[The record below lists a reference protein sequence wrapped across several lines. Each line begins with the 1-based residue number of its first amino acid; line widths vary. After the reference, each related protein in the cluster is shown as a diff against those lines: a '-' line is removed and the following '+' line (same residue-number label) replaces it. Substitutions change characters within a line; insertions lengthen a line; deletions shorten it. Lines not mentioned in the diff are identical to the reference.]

1 MPLETGNMGGVGDFV
16 AALTGG
22 GAVRQRARDDAWAR
36 ADNIGRAKKTAA
48 EARIAED
55 ELAQRG
61 GLADAILR
69 AAGGNGGPLTPEQA
83 AGLATIGRAGFGN
96 FPQLT
101 EGQGNLFDLGQTRQA
116 AQMAMQPN
124 PDTAMMNRVLAARL
138 SGGGP
143 LNAQETNPEGLAAAL
158 IATEQ
163 AQAGNY
169 QASAD
174 AARRRA
180 SAYEYDVQSRAAGRG
195 RDTKSPAALAGSTM
209 QLFQKPVTNPQTGA
223 VSMQLDMDAMNRF
236 IADRQQS
243 GQAGDINQDA
253 LAWIAAQQPIGP
265 PIIIDP
271 TDPASM
277 MRSPPA
283 PPQVGPSPQAIQYLR
298 ANPRLANQ
306 FDQKYG
312 AGSAARVLGGQ

>member
-1 MPLETGNMGGVGDFV
+1 MPFETGNMGGVGDFV

-61 GLADAILR
+61 GMADAILR
-69 AAGGNGGPLTPEQA
+69 AAGGDTGPLTPEQA
-83 AGLATIGRAGFGN
+83 AGLATIARAGFGN

-101 EGQGNLFDLGQTRQA
+101 EGTSQLFDLGLTKQA
-116 AQMAMQPN
+116 ADMVRAGN
-124 PDTAMMNRVLAARL
+124 PDTARVNELIGIRQR
-138 SGGGP
+138 GGFP
-143 LNAQETNPEGLAAAL
+143 QTAQTVNPTGIAESML
-158 IATEQ
+158 ATER
-163 AQAGNY
+163 AQAAKY
-169 QASAD
+169 LADAD

-180 SAYEYDVQSRAAGRG
+180 SAYEYDVQSRAAGRANEP
-195 RDTKSPAALAGSTM
+195 KAPATLAGSTL
-209 QLFQKPVTNPQTGA
+209 QLFQKPVTNPATGA

-253 LAWIAAQQPIGP
+253 LAWIAAQQPLK

-277 MRSPPA
+277 LRSPPA
-283 PPQVGPSPQAIQYLR
+283 PPAPSNAEAEQVRARFRAGLISREQARAQLR
-298 ANPRLANQ
+298 Q
-306 FDQKYG
+306 
-312 AGSAARVLGGQ
+312 LGFQ

>member
-55 ELAQRG
+55 ELAMRTG
-61 GLADAILR
+61 SELADAITAL
-69 AAGGNGGPLTPEQA
+69 GGDPKGIP
-83 AGLATIGRAGFGN
+83 IMRAGFAN

-169 QASAD
+169 SASAD

-180 SAYEYDVQSRAAGRG
+180 SAYEYDVQSRAGDRM
-195 RDTKSPAALAGSTM
+195 RDKGSPAALAGSTM

-236 IADRQQS
+236 IADRQRS
-243 GQAGDINQDA
+243 GQGGDINQDA

>member
-61 GLADAILR
+61 GLAEAILR
-69 AAGGNGGPLTPEQA
+69 AAGGNAGPLTPEQA

-101 EGQGNLFDLGQTRQA
+101 EGTSQLFDLGLTKQA
-116 AQMAMQPN
+116 ADMVRAGN
-124 PDTAMMNRVLAARL
+124 PDTARL
-138 SGGGP
+138 NQVIGIRQRGG
-143 LNAQETNPEGLAAAL
+143 AQQTAQTVNPEGLAAAL

-169 QASAD
+169 AASAD

-180 SAYEYDVQSRAAGRG
+180 SAYEYDVQSRAAGRANEP
-195 RDTKSPAALAGSTM
+195 KAPAALAGSTL
-209 QLFQKPVTNPQTGA
+209 QLFQKPVTNPATGA

-253 LAWIAAQQPIGP
+253 LAWIAAQQPLK

-271 TDPASM
+271 RDPASM
-277 MRSPPA
+277 LRSPPS

-312 AGSAARVLGGQ
+312 AGAAARVLGGQ